1 MNNKK
6 NLFIIIVVF
15 FITGFITS
23 IQFKQQPN
31 RTDIVTM
38 KNIYEGKQEIENE
51 KLEIEKLKSTMKELN
66 EKLEVYNTS
75 NYNVNDVITSLENEL
90 EKNKILSG
98 EKNLQGPGVR
108 IYMKDSDKYIPGQNI
123 NNFIIHN
130 SDVLQI
136 INDLRAAGAETIAIN
151 GSQISWNSQIDC
163 NGATIKVD
171 NKIYAPPFIIEAIGD
186 PIQLEAA
193 LNAPDSII
201 QLMKIWNIQIHI
213 TKVDNIKIKRI
224 ESIPRCKFL
233 ETAEEG
239 EN

>member
-1 MNNKK
+1 MNHKK
-6 NLFIIIVVF
+6 KFFVIIFIF

-31 RTDIVTM
+31 RTDIVTIR
-38 KNIYEGKQEIENE
+38 NIYERKQAIENK
-51 KLEIEKLKSTMKELN
+51 KLEIAKLKSTIKELN
-66 EKLEVYNTS
+66 EKLEFYNTS
-75 NYNVNDVITSLENEL
+75 NYNVDDVITSLESEL

-98 EKNLQGPGVR
+98 QKNLQGPGVR
-108 IYMKDSDKYIPGQNI
+108 IYMKDSDQYVPGQNI

-136 INDLRAAGAETIAIN
+136 INDLRAAGAEIIAIN

-171 NKIYAPPFIIEAIGD
+171 NKIYAPPFMIEAIGD

-193 LNAPDSII
+193 LNAPNSII

-213 TKVDNIKIKRI
+213 AKVDNIKIKRI
-224 ESIPRCKFL
+224 ESIPQYKFL
-233 ETAEEG
+233 KITEEG